1 MRGKLAGSVFQRS
14 NGGVQLRSKVSPRNT
29 NTAAQQNIRRIM
41 STLSTSWGELSED
54 QRRSWFNNAGL
65 SPLGFPLYMRR
76 NEALLQAGL
85 PIIDTF
91 IRGTPPLNL
100 LQEPIGH
107 VGDPFGIA
115 ILVNVDAAPP
125 GYTQVNKWSKWV
137 PPSHSFVT
145 RTRYN
150 LDPANFQWDADASAY
165 AFDPSAPDYP
175 PAAGWHAVMAYGAVE
190 NASGV
195 LSISNYLAFTAI

>member
-1 MRGKLAGSVFQRS
+1 
-14 NGGVQLRSKVSPRNT
+14 
-29 NTAAQQNIRRIM
+29 M

-65 SPLGFPLYMRR
+65 SVPLGFPLYVRR
-76 NEALLQAGL
+76 NEAVAGWL
-85 PIIDTF
+85 AHHRYLRSRDPHL
-91 IRGTPPLNL
+91 PLNL

-107 VGDPFGIA
+107 MGDPFGIA

-165 AFDPSAPDYP
+165 AFEPSAPDYP